1 MAAFEDRA
9 DENDEI
15 AFKDG
20 NTDISQQLMD
30 RYGKSSAAQ
39 HRHLVATAVAMR
51 SILTS
56 ESLPPSPPAFFAA
69 AISSVD
75 SSTEDPVAVSALL
88 TFLSIV
94 VPLVPSGEISATM
107 ARDAVAVLVKAI
119 DGEGDKLGVASL
131 RAGVKCIGTLLIGFC
146 DLDDWVS
153 LQIGFA
159 LLLKFAIDKRP
170 KVLTFEFPT
179 SLIFKKKY
187 HIVVTRNLGLC
198 VCFIRLED
206 VLKSVWRSY
215 LVHYDHLLLSRKQ
228 VIQYML
234 YLKNISLYYLT

>member
-56 ESLPPSPPAFFAA
+56 ESLPPSPSAFFAA

-107 ARDAVAVLVKAI
+107 ARDAVAVLVKPI
-119 DGEGDKLGVASL
+119 EEEGTKLGVASL

-146 DLDDWVS
+146 DLNDWES

-170 KVLTFEFPT
+170 KVVSHFFDFSEE
-179 SLIFKKKY
+179 
-187 HIVVTRNLGLC
+187 V
-198 VCFIRLED
+198 
-206 VLKSVWRSY
+206 
-215 LVHYDHLLLSRKQ
+215 
-228 VIQYML
+228 
-234 YLKNISLYYLT
+234 LYYSNKESWFLCFCFC